1 MIHTLENKDYFETPT
16 LEFKELEKGLTPNY
30 PKEGNNKDENRD
42 NTERTLFKKTNKV
55 QGC

>member
-30 PKEGNNKDENRD
+30 PKEGNNKDENRN